1 MSVYFSSVDRLHLG
15 GTDFADLELR
25 GTRMAYQNVELR
37 FPLLPFLPIQYDFL
51 TGLVFFDAATAW
63 GIQGFDQFTGE
74 AVNRKFKR
82 DNILT
87 SYGVG
92 FRFNLGG
99 LLVLRWDFPLKKESA
114 KAFVR
119 NEPPSTHFSIGLDF

>member
-1 MSVYFSSVDRLHLG
+1 
-15 GTDFADLELR
+15 
-25 GTRMAYQNVELR
+25 MAYQNVELR

-63 GIQGFDQFTGE
+63 GIQGFDQFGR
-74 AVNRKFKR
+74 AVDRKFSS

-114 KAFVR
+114 VPGLRA
-119 NEPPSTHFSIGLDF
+119 EPPGTHFSIGLDF

>member
-1 MSVYFSSVDRLHLG
+1 M
-15 GTDFADLELR
+15 T
-25 GTRMAYQNVELR
+25 
-37 FPLLPFLPIQYDFL
+37 
-51 TGLVFFDAATAW
+51 
-63 GIQGFDQFTGE
+63 
-74 AVNRKFKR
+74 RKFRR

-114 KAFVR
+114 DGVNRGTDA
-119 NEPPSTHFSIGLDF
+119 PGTHFSIGLDF